1 MTTTRLNRVMSNQ
14 RRLFFF
20 NAVAAVAFMGTFGA
34 SIVAMF

>member
-1 MTTTRLNRVMSNQ
+1 MTTTRLNRVMTNQ

-20 NAVAAVAFMGTFGA
+20 NAAAVVAFAGTFGA